1 VNAAVAY
8 IYIYCACTSFFFLLC
23 VYICKSLLLTYLL
36 IVFGTKNGGLIYTIS
51 IKNGINSIII

>member
-1 VNAAVAY
+1 MNAAVAY
-8 IYIYCACTSFFFLLC
+8 IYIYCACTSFFFFVC
-23 VYICKSLLLTYLL
+23 ICKSLLLTYLL